1 MINHLIKTALWCLC
15 IFSVSAYSQD
25 EKIVNKPRFDPFKKP
40 DQLVK
45 TSTQSEKSE
54 KSEKSENL
62 FQTKLQLF
70 ATLRAGK
77 NSMVNIQGRIV
88 QLGEEIEGYK
98 LVEVNDDSAVF
109 ANSEQRVLLSLDTE

>member
-1 MINHLIKTALWCLC
+1 MINHLIKIALWCLC
-15 IFSVSAYSQD
+15 IFSVSAHSQD
-25 EKIVNKPRFDPFKKP
+25 EKVENKPRFDPFKKP

-45 TSTQSEKSE
+45 TSTRSQ
-54 KSEKSENL
+54 KSENL

-77 NSMVNIQGRIV
+77 NSMVNIQGKIV

-109 ANSEQRVLLSLDTE
+109 ANSEQRVFLSLDTK